1 MMKRD
6 WSRVKIT
13 LEEKPMHEVVK
24 SMISGETP
32 PGIAK
37 IWRDSL
43 EKENADYEKVRK
55 FQFILTSKGRQ

>member
-1 MMKRD
+1 
-6 WSRVKIT
+6 
-13 LEEKPMHEVVK
+13 MHEVVK